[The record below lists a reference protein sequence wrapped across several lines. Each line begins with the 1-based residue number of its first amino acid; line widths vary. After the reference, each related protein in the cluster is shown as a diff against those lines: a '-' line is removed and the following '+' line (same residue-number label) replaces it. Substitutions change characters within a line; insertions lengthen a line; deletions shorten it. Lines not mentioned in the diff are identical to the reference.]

1 MTWKPVGGRRLVQVV
16 GGTKVSP
23 EEAARRIKE
32 ALKRESVAKFGTP
45 DQWSK

>member
-1 MTWKPVGGRRLVQVV
+1 MQVV

-23 EEAARRIKE
+23 EEAARHIKE
-32 ALKRESVAKFGTP
+32 GLNRESVAKFGTP